1 VKRITSLIL
10 FVATVALLATSMW
23 GQQVTAAFTGR
34 VTDPTGAAVVGAK
47 VTATDADRGT
57 KWTTTTNS
65 EGAFNLPRVPIG
77 TYDVKVEQQGF
88 QTAAQTH
95 IGLQMNQVARLDF
108 QLQIGS
114 LSQTVEVTAA
124 EPLLQTQGTEL
135 GQNID
140 ARTNEDLPLATR
152 NYVQLTLL
160 APGSIHPDPSTFK
173 NGQTTL
179 NSGRPNVNGNRE
191 EANNFLLD
199 GLDNNQVSEN
209 AVGYAPSVDAIQE
222 FNEITN
228 NAPAEFGNFMGAII
242 STTTKSGTNQLHGS
256 AFEFF
261 RNNVLNANDWANNF
275 NGAPR
280 SAIRWNNFGGTLGGP
295 IMKDKL
301 FFFIDYQGSR
311 DDTPTS
317 IQTTT
322 LYTAAERTG
331 DFSQLLTTASP
342 IQLYNPFSV
351 DARGNRAP
359 FAGNIIP
366 SSLFSPAA
374 SKILTSQYYPQPT
387 NSSLVNNYQYGQNT
401 AINGDQGDVKVDW
414 NISDKDRFYGRFSE
428 SRYDHPTIN
437 TLPLAYNSF
446 STDPTHTGVIDW
458 TRTIS
463 PSLVNEAR
471 FGVNYVYNDNGAAT
485 NGLQDFAQ
493 TVGIPGVPST
503 FLPSM
508 SLSGGN
514 VSSFGN
520 SDNVQLFADTVIH
533 YEDTLIYTKGSHTMH
548 IGFQGYRYRI
558 DTFYSGNNGEAGT
571 ILFNGQYT
579 TASTAL
585 KAGNGSGIAEADF
598 LLGLPSEIQGGV
610 NGGTWGQRANSL
622 AAFFQDD
629 WRVTPNLTLNLGLRW
644 ELHTPWDEV
653 KNRQANFN
661 LATGQEYI
669 SGQSCPYNDCNAL
682 YNQYNGITNFQPRLG
697 VAWTPRGGKLVVRA
711 GYTLSNYLEG
721 TGTNLRLPINPPFAV
736 EHDNQYTNS
745 SIYGVMPGS
754 TLDQGFLPF
763 TNAGNQF
770 VGATLR
776 VWDPNFRP
784 AVSNQW
790 NLTLQYQLDPTTTV
804 QASYVGQRATHLVV
818 PMPYFQKVLN
828 SDGTVSPTEYLA
840 GNPTLLSEIGQ
851 ISGTASIGNQDYE
864 ALQMLAKKRLSSGL
878 EYSVAYTYSK
888 CMTNNLGYYGQG
900 GQSGQSNYY
909 YQNIYNAAAE
919 WGPCDYDATHNF
931 VTNAVYDVPF
941 GRDRKFGNN
950 MNKALDAV
958 AGGWQ
963 VAGIL
968 SLHTGFPLTVTASDA
983 SNTGSRGYRA
993 DCIAPADVL
1002 GQQNANPLVGNGYQW
1017 FSPAGFAQP
1026 ANGTFGNCG
1035 VGTVRGPGL
1044 ATLDFNVSKT
1054 FRVTE
1059 RQSVNLRAE
1068 FINLTNTPILN
1079 APNTGV
1085 GSQLGLLN
1093 SSQGARNV
1101 QFALKYRF

>member
-1 VKRITSLIL
+1 MAGWLSS
-10 FVATVALLATSMW
+10 FAW
-23 GQQVTAAFTGR
+23 GQQVTAAFTGK
-34 VTDPTGAAVVGAK
+34 VTDPSGAAVAGAK
-47 VTATDADRGT
+47 VTATDTERGT
-57 KWTTTTNS
+57 PWTTTTNS
-65 EGAFNLPRVPIG
+65 DGAFNLPRVPIG
-77 TYDVKVEQQGF
+77 TYNVKVEQEGF
-88 QTAAQTH
+88 QTATQSHLA
-95 IGLQMNQVARLDF
+95 LEMNQVARLDF
-108 QLQIGS
+108 QLRIGS
-114 LSQTVEVTAA
+114 LSQTMEVSDA
-124 EPLLQTQGTEL
+124 EPLLQTQGAQL

-160 APGSIHPDPSTFK
+160 APGSINPDPSTFK
-173 NGQTTL
+173 NGQTTM

-191 EANNFLLD
+191 QENNFILD

-209 AVGYAPSVDAIQE
+209 DVGYAPSVDAIQE

-242 STTTKSGTNQLHGS
+242 SVTTKSGTNQYHGS

-261 RNNVLNANDWANNF
+261 RNNVLNANEWSNNF
-275 NGAPR
+275 NGDARP
-280 SAIRWNNFGGTLGGP
+280 AVRWNNFGGTVGGP
-295 IMKDKL
+295 IKKDKL
-301 FFFIDYQGSR
+301 FFFADYQGSR

-322 LYTAAERTG
+322 LYTAAERQG
-331 DFSQLLTTASP
+331 NFSQLLTLASP
-342 IQLYNPFSV
+342 IQLFNPFSV
-351 DARGNRAP
+351 NAAGNRAP
-359 FAGNIIP
+359 FAGNVIP

-387 NSSLVNNYQYGQNT
+387 NGNLINNYQYAQNT
-401 AINGDQGDVKVDW
+401 AINGDQGDVKIDW
-414 NISDKDRFYGRFSE
+414 NLSDKDRFYGRYSE
-428 SRYDHPTIN
+428 SRYDNPVTN
-437 TLPLAYNSF
+437 TYPLIYNSF
-446 STDPTHTGVIDW
+446 STTPTHTGVVDW

-471 FGVNYVYNDNGAAT
+471 FGVNYVFNNNGAAT
-485 NGLQDFAQ
+485 NGLNDFAQ
-493 TVGIPGVPST
+493 TVGIPGVPSA
-503 FLPSM
+503 FLPGVNFN
-508 SLSGGN
+508 GGN
-514 VSSFGN
+514 VSNFGN
-520 SDNVQLFADTVIH
+520 SDIFQLFADAVIH

-571 ILFNGQYT
+571 FLFNGQYT
-579 TASTAL
+579 TTSTGL

-610 NGGTWGQRANSL
+610 NGGTWGQRSNSL

-653 KNRQANFN
+653 RNRQANFN

-669 SGQSCPYNDCNAL
+669 SGQSCPFSDCNAL

-721 TGTNLRLPINPPFAV
+721 TGTNLRLPINPPFAH
-736 EHDNQYTNS
+736 ENDAQYTNS
-745 SIYGVMPGS
+745 AVFGVMPGS

-763 TNAGNQF
+763 TSNTANQF
-770 VGATLR
+770 AGATLR
-776 VWDPNFRP
+776 VWDPNIRP

-790 NLTLQYQLDPTTTV
+790 NLTLQYQLDPVTTV
-804 QASYVGQRATHLVV
+804 QASYVGQRATHLMV

-828 SDGTVSPTEYLA
+828 PDGTVSPTQYLA

-864 ALQMLAKKRLSSGL
+864 ALQMLMKKRLSYGL
-878 EYSVAYTYSK
+878 EYSIAYTYSK

-931 VTNAVYDVPF
+931 VTNAVYDLPF
-941 GRDRKFGNN
+941 GRDRHFGKG
-950 MNKALDAV
+950 MNKAVDAV

-963 VAGIL
+963 AAGIL
-968 SLHTGFPLTVTASDA
+968 SLHTGFPLTVTANDA
-983 SNTGSRGYRA
+983 SNTLSRGPRA
-993 DCIAPADVL
+993 DCISPADVL
-1002 GQQNANPLVGNGYQW
+1002 GQQGSPVGNGFQW
-1017 FSPAGFAQP
+1017 YSPTGFAQP
-1026 ANGTFGNCG
+1026 TNGTFGSCG

-1044 ATLDFNVSKT
+1044 ATLDFNLSKN
-1054 FRVTE
+1054 FRITE
-1059 RQSVNLRAE
+1059 RQSFDLRAE

-1079 APNTGV
+1079 SPNNSV

-1101 QFALKYRF
+1101 QFAFKYRF